1 MAQITEAQLFENL
14 GRVYAEVKALSLEN
28 TQLRTAIALLETQL
42 EGKKPKNK
50 KDEA

>member
-28 TQLRTAIALLETQL
+28 TQLQLVIAELKKQL
-42 EGKKPKNK
+42 EDKPKKGKK
-50 KDEA
+50 A